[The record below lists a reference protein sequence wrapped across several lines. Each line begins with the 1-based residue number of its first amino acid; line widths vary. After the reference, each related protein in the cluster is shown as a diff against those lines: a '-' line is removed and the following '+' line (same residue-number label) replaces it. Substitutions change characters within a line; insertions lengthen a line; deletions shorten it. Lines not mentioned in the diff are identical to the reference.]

1 MKTVWKIGLRL
12 LGAALAAGLLGSCA
26 IAPAS
31 LQRTDLNREAECPDC
46 GKSLEELIA
55 VALKD
60 PASETSSHAL
70 AHFVEEWKEQRGT
83 DSGMLAVPRADAS
96 VQRLRIRFVMGA
108 HGGYSL
114 DYFDEIRPA
123 IDYQVEK
130 IAHHRRAGYGAPLVA
145 LRENRGRTPLERF
158 YPPEA
163 ISRPLTAVVLPGASR
178 GGVREVRIE
187 LLCPLQND
195 EVLVR
200 GARRPLA
207 ADFSVP
213 WAAFLA
219 RTGELN
225 KSGVADL
232 LFREPQREP
241 QLYLMEPYQPEKI
254 PLIMIHGLLD
264 TPLAWM
270 QLSNDLWADDEIRSR
285 YQIWQYLYNTSAPA
299 LYSGRILST
308 QLRELRPM
316 LDADGRDPA
325 MRSTTLLSHS
335 MGGLV
340 SRRLITRPGDAF
352 WKAAFTQP
360 MESLQLSADDRAQ
373 LQEAF
378 FWEPAGHVDR
388 VIYIAVPHRG
398 SGYADNVVGRIGR
411 WLVKPPNRFEA
422 FYHRISSANPGAFTP
437 AYAALGEGKLDS
449 VNALSPRQPTLQ
461 ILAQLPNGQPVTE
474 YSIIGDRGKSGPLE
488 ESSDGV
494 VPYWSSHLPRA
505 ASEKIVPVGH
515 SAIDHEVTVLEV
527 KRILKLR

>member
-1 MKTVWKIGLRL
+1 MNPGWTAGLRL
-12 LGAALAAGLLGSCA
+12 LGAALVAGLLGSCA

-31 LQRTDLNREAECPDC
+31 LQRTDLNREVECPDC

-70 AHFVEEWKEQRGT
+70 AHFVEEWKEQRNADRGT
-83 DSGMLAVPRADAS
+83 LDLPRSDGT
-96 VQRLRIRFVMGA
+96 VQRLRIRFVLGA
-108 HGGYSL
+108 HGAYSL

-123 IDYQVEK
+123 TDYKVEK

-145 LRENRGRTPLERF
+145 LRENRGRTPIEKY

-163 ISRPLTAVVLPGASR
+163 ISRPLTAVVDSVARG

-195 EVLVR
+195 EVRVQGR
-200 GARRPLA
+200 NRPLA

-213 WAAFLA
+213 WAALLA

-225 KSGVADL
+225 KSAVADL
-232 LFREPQREP
+232 LRPEPHREP
-241 QLYLMEPYQPEKI
+241 QLYLMEPYQPDKI

-325 MRSTTLLSHS
+325 MRSTTLLAHS

-360 MESLQLSADDRAQ
+360 IESLQLSAADRAQ

-378 FWEPAGHVDR
+378 FWEPVGHVDR

-398 SGYADNVVGRIGR
+398 SGYADNVIGRIGR
-411 WLVKPPNRFEA
+411 WLVKPPNRFEG
-422 FYHRISSANPGAFTP
+422 FYKRISSANPGANLPGP
-437 AYAALGEGKLDS
+437 AGLLFGAG
-449 VNALSPRQPTLQ
+449 
-461 ILAQLPNGQPVTE
+461 
-474 YSIIGDRGKSGPLE
+474 
-488 ESSDGV
+488 
-494 VPYWSSHLPRA
+494 
-505 ASEKIVPVGH
+505 
-515 SAIDHEVTVLEV
+515 
-527 KRILKLR
+527 